1 MISISKNY
9 ILEKNFQKIRRTFFE
24 REERKGEEAEIE
36 QNVSNFFFFRI
47 PQNIHTL
54 KEFKRESA

>member
-24 REERKGEEAEIE
+24 REEKKRKEAEIE
-36 QNVSNFFFFRI
+36 QNVSNFFFFASRRI
-47 PQNIHTL
+47 FTP
-54 KEFKRESA
+54 